1 MKATR
6 PGGTISVAGY
16 FGHGDSVD
24 IPRVE
29 WGVGMGDKVIRT
41 GLCPGGNVR
50 MSRLLGLIQ
59 HGRVDPSPL
68 TTHRFA
74 FDDVDKA
81 LHMMETK
88 EDGILKPLIRFKA

>member
-1 MKATR
+1 
-6 PGGTISVAGY
+6 
-16 FGHGDSVD
+16 
-24 IPRVE
+24 
-29 WGVGMGDKVIRT
+29 
-41 GLCPGGNVR
+41 LCPGGNVR
-50 MSRLLGLIQ
+50 MSRLLGLIE